1 MIQIPRASVMSI
13 ARARA
18 RYASL
23 FSNFFV
29 GALVRAP
36 ALTLVVLIGVVGLA
50 ARAISQTPAA
60 ISLDTSF
67 KAYRARGTI
76 RGKRA
81 AAVLVAA
88 RQSSKTP
95 LDSRDAETALGGVFE
110 RERVERV
117 PDDGKSVDAAVAAVA
132 AESTAA
138 APVRGIS
145 ADASSVERAR
155 RHALG
160 FATEIRRRRWT
171 RAR

>member
-29 GALVRAP
+29 GTLVRAP
-36 ALTLVVLIGVVGLA
+36 ALTLVVLIVLIDIADARCDIARHVLQGV
-50 ARAISQTPAA
+50 S
-60 ISLDTSF
+60 
-67 KAYRARGTI
+67 RARDDSREES
-76 RGKRA
+76 RGGARRGA
-81 AAVLVAA
+81 AKFKNASGFA
-88 RQSSKTP
+88 
-95 LDSRDAETALGGVFE
+95 RDAETALGGVFE
-110 RERVERV
+110 RARVERA

-138 APVRGIS
+138 ASVRGIT

-155 RHALG
+155 CHALG
-160 FATEIRRRRWT
+160 FATEIGRRRWT

>member
-1 MIQIPRASVMSI
+1 MIQISRASVMSI

-23 FSNFFV
+23 FSNIFV

-36 ALTLVVLIGVVGLA
+36 ALTLVVLICLVGLA
-50 ARAISQTPAA
+50 ARAISQTPDA

-76 RGKRA
+76 RAKRA

-95 LDSRDAETALGGVFE
+95 LDSRET
-110 RERVERV
+110 
-117 PDDGKSVDAAVAAVA
+117 
-132 AESTAA
+132 
-138 APVRGIS
+138 
-145 ADASSVERAR
+145 
-155 RHALG
+155 
-160 FATEIRRRRWT
+160 RRRWT

>member
-36 ALTLVVLIGVVGLA
+36 ALTLVVLIVLVGLA
-50 ARAISQTPAA
+50 ARAISQTPDA

-76 RGKRA
+76 RAKRA

-95 LDSRDAETALGGVFE
+95 LDSRET
-110 RERVERV
+110 
-117 PDDGKSVDAAVAAVA
+117 
-132 AESTAA
+132 
-138 APVRGIS
+138 
-145 ADASSVERAR
+145 
-155 RHALG
+155 
-160 FATEIRRRRWT
+160 RRRLLEVYSSANASQTMENPSMPPSPPSPPSPPPPPPYAGLPPT
-171 RAR
+171 RRLSSALDAMLLGL